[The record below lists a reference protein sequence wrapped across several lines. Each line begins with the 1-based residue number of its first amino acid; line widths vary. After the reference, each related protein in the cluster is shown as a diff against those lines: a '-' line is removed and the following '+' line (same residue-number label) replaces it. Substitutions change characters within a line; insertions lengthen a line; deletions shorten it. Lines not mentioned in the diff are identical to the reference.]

1 MCSYLLECICCF
13 KFENGFDRS
22 NQRSIISR
30 RPQRAFRG
38 PVMPAGSCAVSW
50 SLGIVATAHGSC
62 ISVYSIARDE
72 KLRTIVIL
80 TVVFAAAMIRCTDDL
95 LYSPYHDLSLFPS
108 FSFSLLFLFFFFFP
122 FFFLFFPFFFFS
134 SFF

>member
-62 ISVYSIARDE
+62 ISVYSIERDE
-72 KLRTIVIL
+72 KLHTIDIQKD
-80 TVVFAAAMIRCTDDL
+80 VFADEKIPWPDDL
-95 LYSPYHDLSLFPS
+95 LESTEQERYNNQR
-108 FSFSLLFLFFFFFP
+108 
-122 FFFLFFPFFFFS
+122 
-134 SFF
+134 